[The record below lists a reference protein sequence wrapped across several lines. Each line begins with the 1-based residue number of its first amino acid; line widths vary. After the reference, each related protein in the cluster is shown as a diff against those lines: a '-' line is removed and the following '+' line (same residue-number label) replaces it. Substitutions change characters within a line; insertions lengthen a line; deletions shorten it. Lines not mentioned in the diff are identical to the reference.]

1 MAKVKICGLRR
12 YEDIKIVN
20 ECLPDY
26 VGFIINYPK
35 SFRSVSVI
43 QVQEMVKELDPS
55 IQTVGVFVD
64 EEIENVIKCIKE
76 TGIDLVQLHGHESD
90 KYIKTIQQYV
100 HVIKA
105 FEIRNEIDIQKAI
118 ESPADYVLL
127 DQGKGGGKSFDWSL
141 IPKIERPFFLAGGIT
156 LENIDKIKDIDPYAI
171 DVSSSVETERVKD
184 KEKVKLMIKKGKMI

>member
-12 YEDIKIVN
+12 CEDIKIVN

-76 TGIDLVQLHGHESD
+76 TGIDLIQLHGHESD
-90 KYIKTIQQYV
+90 KYIKMIQQYV
-100 HVIKA
+100 PVIKA

-118 ESPADYVLL
+118 ESPADYILL

-156 LENIDKIKDIDPYAI
+156 LENIDRIKDIDPYAI